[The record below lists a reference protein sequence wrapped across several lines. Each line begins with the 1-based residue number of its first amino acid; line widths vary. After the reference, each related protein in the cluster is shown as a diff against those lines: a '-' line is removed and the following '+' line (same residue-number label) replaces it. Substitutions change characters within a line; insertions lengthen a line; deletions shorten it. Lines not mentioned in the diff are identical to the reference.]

1 MKQKMKFHTA
11 LHCEV
16 KMNWKYL
23 SIMGETAFCLH
34 ASEFGVYSTLNVL
47 ER

>member
-23 SIMGETAFCLH
+23 SIMGETAFYSV
-34 ASEFGVYSTLNVL
+34 SEFGVYSTLNVL